1 MTYQLICSREAEDDF
16 VRLYDHV
23 MAQELRSPTSD
34 LGVAARA
41 IESIKQACP
50 LLAHSPFSCRK
61 TGDSTFVREL
71 IVLFGSS
78 GYVAMFEIRNSRQ
91 VIVGAVRHHDE
102 SDYH

>member
-1 MTYQLICSREAEDDF
+1 MTYQLICSREAGDYL
-16 VRLYDHV
+16 VRLFDHV
-23 MAQELRSPTSD
+23 LAQELRSPTSD

-41 IESIKQACP
+41 IESIKRACP
-50 LLAHSPFSCRK
+50 LLAHSPLSCRR

-71 IVLFGSS
+71 IVLIGSS

-91 VIVGAVRHHDE
+91 VIVGAARHHDE